1 MFKVGEYVT
10 RNSYNNDIIFEI
22 ISINKDNYY
31 LKGVSVRLYADSK
44 MDDLV
49 RCDVS
54 KDLEE
59 NKEFLNRIKDCR
71 LDRSDYFYIGSF
83 S

>member
-10 RNSYNNDIIFEI
+10 RNSYKNDIIFEI
-22 ISINKDNYY
+22 ISINEDVYY

-49 RCDVS
+49 W
-54 KDLEE
+54 
-59 NKEFLNRIKDCR
+59 R
-71 LDRSDYFYIGSF
+71 LGQ
-83 S
+83 